1 MGFFDRISNSW
12 NIFKISFD
20 FLKRDKSLMIV
31 PVIGALVIIAV
42 LILFFFFALPF
53 VQYGGGWLFVILFL
67 LIVNIIA
74 VFFAAIQSWMVYEV
88 AVGKDAT
95 LSSGAKRAFNNLF
108 DIVLF
113 VIASLVVGSVLRA
126 VREKGGVFGEIA
138 SGVVGVFVGIAQKL
152 IVPAMIIGERNFW
165 ESVKYLGKAVKA
177 LPEIAVYEIGM
188 GPLFF
193 AAFLLNIAIAFLVA
207 MIFGFLTGVI
217 MFVVI
222 LVLMIYLYSLID
234 QIYYTLLYIAVLEKK
249 KVKGLKLR

>member
-20 FLKRDKSLMIV
+20 FLRRDKSLMLV
-31 PVIGALVIIAV
+31 PVIGVLTIAAA
-42 LILFFFFALPF
+42 LILFFFLAAPLL
-53 VQYGGGWLFVILFL
+53 QSGGWLLMILFL
-67 LIVNIIA
+67 LIINIIA

-108 DIVLF
+108 DIILF

-138 SGVVGVFVGIAQKL
+138 SGAAGVFVGIAQKL
-152 IVPAMIIGERNFW
+152 IIPAMIIGERNFW
-165 ESVKYLGKAVKA
+165 DSVKYLGKATKV

-193 AAFLLNIAIAFLVA
+193 AAFLIDIAIAFIASL
-207 MIFGFLTGVI
+207 IFGFVPAVI
-217 MFVVI
+217 LFVVI
-222 LVLMIYLYSLID
+222 LVLMIYLYNLID
-234 QIYYTLLYIAVLEKK
+234 QIYYTLLYLTVLEKK
-249 KVKGLKLR
+249 KVKGLKLK